1 MILTVITPGPV
12 LTIYRDGQ
20 PVISVTLSH
29 QEALAI
35 ISNLAKEIRL

>member
-1 MILTVITPGPV
+1 MILTVITPGPTM
-12 LTIYRDGQ
+12 TIYLDGQ

-35 ISNLAKEIRL
+35 ISKLAKEIRP

>member
-12 LTIYRDGQ
+12 LTIYRDGL
-20 PVISVTLSH
+20 PVISVALSH

-35 ISNLAKEIRL
+35 IGNLAKEIR

>member
-1 MILTVITPGPV
+1 MILTVITTGPTM
-12 LTIYRDGQ
+12 TIYRDGH

-35 ISNLAKEIRL
+35 ISDLAKEIRL

>member
-1 MILTVITPGPV
+1 MTLTVITPV

-35 ISNLAKEIRL
+35 ISNLAKEIRP

>member
-1 MILTVITPGPV
+1 MILTVITPGPTM
-12 LTIYRDGQ
+12 TIYRDGQ

-35 ISNLAKEIRL
+35 IRDLAKEIRL

>member
-12 LTIYRDGQ
+12 LTFYRDGQ

>member
-1 MILTVITPGPV
+1 MTLTVITPGPTM
-12 LTIYRDGQ
+12 TIYHDGK
-20 PVISVTLSH
+20 PIISVTLSH